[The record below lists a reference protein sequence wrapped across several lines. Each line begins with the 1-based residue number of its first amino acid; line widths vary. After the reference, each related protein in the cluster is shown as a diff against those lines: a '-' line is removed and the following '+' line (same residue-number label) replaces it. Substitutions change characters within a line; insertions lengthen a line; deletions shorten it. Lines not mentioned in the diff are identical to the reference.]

1 MTLYTL
7 ALLFVLCTCALA
19 LPRVKGKLKA
29 NNLFKL
35 DLILINLEK
44 NINIVTNLVFTL
56 KTYNKYL
63 KIYNLQIKKKKKN
76 LLNKILKITYYF
88 DAVHF

>member
-1 MTLYTL
+1 
-7 ALLFVLCTCALA
+7 LFVLCTCALA

-76 LLNKILKITYYF
+76 LVNKILKITYYF